1 MNFREEFNLSIR
13 ARCAVL
19 YVTTREE
26 ERLLSVV
33 KDCAAEL
40 ENMRVVSWDFASGF
54 DVGVAVGK
62 GNPIAVLD
70 FIAKEPADTPILY
83 VLKDFHRFPGG
94 QYGLPHGKKPCRPA
108 QAPAEE
114 HPHSHPRRC
123 ATPTSSKR
131 SRRSSPMSSAWP
143 LTACCFLP
151 RYCPSPSMAV

>member
-62 GNPIAVLD
+62 GNIPDDKTPKTLT
-70 FIAKEPADTPILY
+70 EPADYVMDAVIAGITNPVDGECQVTVQINSANVDKGFYCTAVVLY
-83 VLKDFHRFPGG
+83 AISIHALREEGDR
-94 QYGLPHGKKPCRPA
+94 LPDP
-108 QAPAEE
+108 
-114 HPHSHPRRC
+114 
-123 ATPTSSKR
+123 
-131 SRRSSPMSSAWP
+131 
-143 LTACCFLP
+143 
-151 RYCPSPSMAV
+151 

>member
-54 DVGVAVGK
+54 DVGG
-62 GNPIAVLD
+62 
-70 FIAKEPADTPILY
+70 
-83 VLKDFHRFPGG
+83 
-94 QYGLPHGKKPCRPA
+94 
-108 QAPAEE
+108 
-114 HPHSHPRRC
+114 
-123 ATPTSSKR
+123 ATPLPFWI
-131 SRRSSPMSSAWP
+131 SSPKNPPIPPFSMSSRISTVSWRTIWSAAW
-143 LTACCFLP
+143 
-151 RYCPSPSMAV
+151 

>member
-54 DVGVAVGK
+54 DVGVAVGR
-62 GNPIAVLD
+62 NP
-70 FIAKEPADTPILY
+70 PIPP
-83 VLKDFHRFPGG
+83 F
-94 QYGLPHGKKPCRPA
+94 
-108 QAPAEE
+108 
-114 HPHSHPRRC
+114 S
-123 ATPTSSKR
+123 
-131 SRRSSPMSSAWP
+131 MSSRISTVSWRTIWSAAW
-143 LTACCFLP
+143 
-151 RYCPSPSMAV
+151 

>member
-83 VLKDFHRFPGG
+83 VLKDFHRFLEDT
-94 QYGLPHGKKPCRPA
+94 LPPSSSP
-108 QAPAEE
+108 
-114 HPHSHPRRC
+114 SRR
-123 ATPTSSKR
+123 ASSSSARCIR
-131 SRRSSPMSSAWP
+131 SRRS
-143 LTACCFLP
+143 
-151 RYCPSPSMAV
+151 